1 MNLPALYVFF
11 VLAMTIVLFASNR
24 LRLDVIAG
32 MVIVALAAPG
42 ILTPAE
48 AVSGFGNSLVLLIA
62 GLFVV
67 SEGLSRTGVASRIG
81 LGLTRVFHA
90 GETGL
95 LLLLMPTV
103 AVMSA
108 FMSST
113 GVVALFI
120 PVVLS
125 IAREAGL
132 SPSRLLLP
140 VAVASLIGGMLT
152 LIGTPPNLVAHQTL
166 VDAGLTGFGFFDFG
180 LVGGLVLL
188 LSITYLLTLGRRWL
202 PSAGKI
208 RATPRRKRLVEM
220 AKEFEIDQSLF
231 RLQVQEGSALIGKTV
246 SEAAMRREYQVT
258 VLALLRQNR
267 LMSSLQPVLKE
278 THMQE
283 GDELIVMV
291 EPQVLARHQA
301 MMGVRDKG
309 FPHGLQRRFRQNFGV
324 AEVLV
329 PPASPLVGKTLLEL
343 NLRQRQRINVLSIRR
358 GDGPMALDFAST
370 CLEVGDILLIA
381 AAWEDIERLSGP
393 RRDLL
398 LLEVPDEI
406 NQRSPRAD
414 RAPYAISITV
424 LMLAMMIFELT
435 PNLVAVMLAALAM
448 ALTRCI
454 DVEETYRS
462 LNWQSLVVIAGMLPL
477 AHALEKTGGSMMLV
491 SALVPILEDL
501 GPYAVLTGLF
511 LLTSVLSQF
520 ISNTATTVLVAPMAL
535 ALATDMQMA
544 PEPLVMAV
552 ALAASTAFATP
563 VASPVNTMIVAPGN
577 YRFMD
582 FVRVGVPLQILA
594 LLISVVLIPWVFPLK
609 PV

>member
-1 MNLPALYVFF
+1 MNPSALYVFL
-11 VLAMTIVLFASNR
+11 VLGLTIVLFASNR

-32 MVIVALAAPG
+32 MVIVALALPG

-67 SEGLSRTGVASRIG
+67 SEGLSRTGVAARIG
-81 LGLTRVFHA
+81 MGLSRLLHA

-125 IAREAGL
+125 MARESGL

-140 VAVASLIGGMLT
+140 VAVASLVGGMLT
-152 LIGTPPNLVAHQTL
+152 LIGTPPNLVAHRTL
-166 VDAGLTGFGFFDFG
+166 VDAGLEGFGFFDFG
-180 LVGGLVLL
+180 LVGGVILI
-188 LSITYLLTLGRRWL
+188 LSIAYLVTLGRRWL
-202 PSAGKI
+202 PAAGNVT
-208 RATPRRKRLVEM
+208 ASPRRKRLLEM
-220 AKEFEIDQSLF
+220 AREFDIEQNLY
-231 RLQVQEGSALIGKTV
+231 RLQVQQGSMLIGKTV
-246 SEAAMRREYQVT
+246 SEAAMRREYRIT
-258 VLALLRQNR
+258 VLALKRQNR
-267 LMSSLQPVLKE
+267 LLSSLQPVLKE
-278 THMQE
+278 TRMQR
-283 GDELIVMV
+283 GDELIVVV
-291 EPQVLARHQA
+291 EPENLARHQSTL
-301 MMGVRDKG
+301 GLRDRG
-309 FPHGLQRRFRQNFGV
+309 FPHGLQRRFRENFGV
-324 AEVLV
+324 AEVLI
-329 PPASPLVGKTLLEL
+329 PPSSPLIGKTLLDL

-358 GDGPMALDFAST
+358 GEGPLALDFAHT
-370 CLEVGDILLIA
+370 ALEAGDILLVA
-381 AAWEDIERLSGP
+381 AAWENIEQLAGP

-406 NQRSPRAD
+406 QQRAPRAN
-414 RAPYAISITV
+414 RAPYAIIITL

-435 PNLVAVMLAALAM
+435 PNLVAVLLGALAM
-448 ALTRCI
+448 TLTRCI

-477 AHALEKTGGSMMLV
+477 AQALDKTGGSMIIV
-491 SALVPILEDL
+491 DALGGLLHDL
-501 GPYAVLTGLF
+501 GPYAVLVGLF

-535 ALATDMQMA
+535 ALAADMHLA
-544 PEPLVMAV
+544 PQPLVMAV

-577 YRFMD
+577 YRFSD
-582 FVRVGVPLQILA
+582 FVRIGLPLQLLA
-594 LLISVVLIPWVFPLK
+594 LVISVLLIPWFFPLS